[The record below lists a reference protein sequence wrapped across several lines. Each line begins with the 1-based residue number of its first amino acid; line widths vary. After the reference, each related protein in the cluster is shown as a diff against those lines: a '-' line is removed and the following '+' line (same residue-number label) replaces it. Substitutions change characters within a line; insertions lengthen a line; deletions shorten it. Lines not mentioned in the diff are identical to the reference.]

1 MRRFWRAIFERGDA
15 IERIFPEVAKT
26 GINRCP
32 APGFQLVK
40 SKRVEIGQGGK
51 HLLRPHPR
59 RGEGLM
65 SVAEHRVGELDA
77 FH

>member
-1 MRRFWRAIFERGDA
+1 MRRFRRALFQGGDA

-26 GINRCP
+26 RINRRP
-32 APGFQLVK
+32 APCFQLIK
-40 SKRVEIGQGGK
+40 TERVEIGQGGK